1 VKLLLVIE
9 IMTIM
14 KFSKF
19 KNDFNNFGLVIARE
33 TAVGAT
39 IKNAFAALEY

>member
-1 VKLLLVIE
+1 
-9 IMTIM
+9 MTIM

-39 IKNAFAALEY
+39 IKNAFAALED